1 MYVFYVIIQYGY
13 HDEILAIFDVKI
25 VLRRLI

>member
-1 MYVFYVIIQYGY
+1 MYVFYVIKYGY
-13 HDEILAIFDVKI
+13 HDEIFAIFDVKI